1 MINNGFENYKIL
13 PWISIIFY
21 FFSQLF
27 SEISSGIK
35 LMYILSLIGIAFSQ
49 FYFALKLGEIDFPI
63 IPSFITI
70 ILPGVLILNMY
81 GIAILFSTSLLM
93 ISLVLVS
100 LNIKYRSILL
110 NILIGIL
117 FSILYQCRLEYL
129 FVFLIILLIWPFIN
143 DYKNIEAK
151 FIVRDICILIF
162 SFIIILLPWQLHLYE
177 KQLYFSRIASGEDWN
192 SIYHLIFNN
201 ESTFIL
207 NIIFNLQKIIVI
219 LANNGFEHL
228 KNLGS
233 PKLLP
238 ILFMP
243 LVGIGFMMIK
253 KCKYLLLYISPL
265 IIIFPIL
272 CYYHPDF
279 DMVRMFTPLLP
290 FYGMCIGMFICKNFN
305 MIGNYILAKFSIVS
319 ILLFTF
325 SIFF

>member
-1 MINNGFENYKIL
+1 MGLKISKFKIL
-13 PWISIIFY
+13 PFISIIFY

-27 SEISSGIK
+27 AEISTGIK

-49 FYFALKLGEIDFPI
+49 FYFALKLGEINFPI

-100 LNIKYRSILL
+100 LNIKYKSILL

-129 FVFLIILLIWPFIN
+129 FVFLIILLIWPVIN

-207 NIIFNLQKIIVI
+207 NIIFNL
-219 LANNGFEHL
+219 
-228 KNLGS
+228 
-233 PKLLP
+233 
-238 ILFMP
+238 
-243 LVGIGFMMIK
+243 
-253 KCKYLLLYISPL
+253 
-265 IIIFPIL
+265 
-272 CYYHPDF
+272 
-279 DMVRMFTPLLP
+279 
-290 FYGMCIGMFICKNFN
+290 
-305 MIGNYILAKFSIVS
+305 
-319 ILLFTF
+319 
-325 SIFF
+325 